1 MGKTPFL
8 GGFLLVVWHYY
19 TKINSLMRRG
29 LTLRKKNVDY
39 KNLINPQ
46 RLPRHIA
53 IIMDGN
59 GRWAERKFMPRTM
72 GHRAGM
78 GSLKKVVI
86 AASDLNI
93 PILTVFAFSTEN
105 WKRPAEEVNYLMNL
119 LVEYLRKELDELHKN
134 NVRINMLG
142 DLKNLPEYCQKEI
155 VDAIQKTADNKGM
168 LFNIALNYGARDEML
183 SAIKILVERAN
194 KNEISADNITEE
206 IFTSLLYTKGIA
218 DPDLLIRTAGEK
230 RISNFLLWQI
240 AYSELWFTDVLWPDF
255 TEKDFWQAI
264 YDYQQRDRR
273 FGGLSLK

>member
-1 MGKTPFL
+1 MNKAKL
-8 GGFLLVVWHYY
+8 
-19 TKINSLMRRG
+19 N
-29 LTLRKKNVDY
+29 Y
-39 KNLINPQ
+39 KSLINPQ
-46 RLPRHIA
+46 ELPHHIA

-59 GRWAERKFMPRTM
+59 GRWAKRKFMPRTM

-78 GSLKKVVI
+78 SSLKKVVI
-86 AASDLNI
+86 AASDIGI

-105 WKRPAEEVNYLMNL
+105 WKRPVEEVSYLMNL
-119 LVEYLRKELDELHKN
+119 LVEYLHKELEELHKN

-142 DLKNLPEYCQKEI
+142 DHDTLPQNCQNEI
-155 VDAIQKTADNKGM
+155 DIAIAKTANNTGM

-183 SAIKILVERAN
+183 SAIKILLTKVQT
-194 KNEISADNITEE
+194 NEISVDNITEE
-206 IFTSLLYTKGIA
+206 MFNSLLYTKGIA
-218 DPDLLIRTAGEK
+218 DPDLLIRTADEK

-255 TEKDFWQAI
+255 TEQELWQAI